1 MSNRKNGTL
10 MSALIKY
17 PVKETWEVLLQRPT
31 QSVEA
36 IESVVND
43 VFLAVKQQ
51 GDMSI
56 ARYTKQFDKVEL
68 DSIVVSQKE
77 IDDANDSVPVYL
89 PSYLPKNPLQLSSTM
104 TVLGNLFFNLG
115 TFITLPIL

>member
-1 MSNRKNGTL
+1 MA
-10 MSALIKY
+10 ALIKY
-17 PVKETWEVLLQRPT
+17 PVRETWEILLQRPT

-51 GDMSI
+51 GDTAI

-77 IDDANDSVPVYL
+77 IDDATAAVSEDLKMAIQQAKSNIEVFHKAQ
-89 PSYLPKNPLQLSSTM
+89 KN
-104 TVLGNLFFNLG
+104 N
-115 TFITLPIL
+115 